1 MTFKK
6 MLLVVS
12 SALIPLL
19 VACGA
24 TDEATSIIDPAT
36 GEPVAINYPKD
47 AQFVDVP
54 EQLGS
59 VKDAAIEVC
68 RLDDPFCE
76 PIERCPIDDPR
87 YPYCNGTCDPVYDFG
102 CQPCDS
108 TNPESWC
115 YVPPCEPGLI
125 GSYTT
130 ARVGREPNASLEV
143 SSLAGTSCNRQ
154 VVTGIGARIVSDSN
168 YETLHVEYRQPY
180 ADGTMGGR
188 TIVRRGSNPYG
199 TLEAW
204 ASVPDGYAIVG
215 VAAGQQGTHDLRT
228 LIVYYRRIELTA
240 SGVRMTGPIYQIN
253 AGVNP
258 YGSINASYLTSAD
271 NNVLVGV
278 GFSSAVEQTKTIA
291 AYVGT
296 LP

>member
-12 SALIPLL
+12 TALLPLL
-19 VACGA
+19 AACGT
-24 TDEATSIIDPAT
+24 TDEATSIMDPAT

-47 AQFVDVP
+47 AQFVDVVEP
-54 EQLGS
+54 SGS
-59 VKDAAIEVC
+59 VQGAVVKV
-68 RLDDPFCE
+68 
-76 PIERCPIDDPR
+76 CPIDDP
-87 YPYCNGTCDPVYDFG
+87 YCVPECPDFDPDCGEPPVCDPVNDYG
-102 CQPCDS
+102 CEPCDR
-108 TNPESWC
+108 TNPAAWC
-115 YVPPCEPGLI
+115 YCAPGLI

-130 ARVGREPNASLEV
+130 ARVGREPYASLEV

-180 ADGTMGGR
+180 ADGSMGAR
-188 TIVRRGSNPYG
+188 TIFRSGSNPFG

-204 ASVPDGYAIVG
+204 ASVPDGYAVVG

-258 YGSINASYLTSAD
+258 YGSINASYLSSAD
-271 NNVLVGV
+271 NTVMVGV